1 MEKKLIEQIV
11 TNNPEETIQLAEKIG
26 RRVRGGEVIQLISDL
41 GGGKTT
47 FVRGLAKGMGSDE
60 LVHSPSF
67 TLSNTYKAKGLWLY
81 HFDFYRLEEP
91 GILRNELDELI
102 GDTKVVIVIEWA
114 NIVADVLPKDILNVT
129 IQTIGDTVRNVRL
142 SYPKSQEYLIDTI
155 T

>member
-1 MEKKLIEQIV
+1 MAQNLIKQIV
-11 TNNPEETIQLAEKIG
+11 TNNPEDTIQLAEKIG
-26 RRVRGGEVIQLISDL
+26 QRVIGGEVIELVSDL

-91 GILRNELDELI
+91 GIVRNELDELI
-102 GDTKVVIVIEWA
+102 GDDKAVIVIEWA
-114 NIVADVLPKDILNVT
+114 AIVEDILPNDKLNVT
-129 IQTIGDTVRNVRL
+129 IQTIGETVRSVRL
-142 SYPKSQEYLIDTI
+142 SYPREREYLVAGIA
-155 T
+155 